1 MDTLQSIENLPSES
15 DSVPNNEE
23 AHLLDFRFQARNIS
37 VDWRRL
43 SLIDVDR
50 IADTMDIEQLQ
61 LGLNFFELKIEFNT
75 L

>member
-15 DSVPNNEE
+15 ESVPNEE

-43 SLIDVDR
+43 RYLHS
-50 IADTMDIEQLQ
+50 
-61 LGLNFFELKIEFNT
+61 
-75 L
+75 